1 MKKVEKPE
9 EAKKSGKS
17 GKLNK
22 QWLSIALGIVT
33 ATGGFL
39 DAGTV
44 STSGEAGA
52 KFGLGLIWAI
62 LLATFA
68 VILLVE
74 MVGRFTAV
82 SQKTY
87 ADAIREDF
95 GFRFYLLPLTAE
107 IIAESLLLAAELG
120 GIAIAVSLLT
130 GVSWH
135 ILFPFAALLVWIMTW
150 RAPFDLIENGPALL
164 GLVTLSFIGG
174 IIALGGI
181 PLNIL
186 PTLWQPSFQQGT
198 VADYLYLIAAI
209 LGSTISPY
217 LLYFYSSGARE
228 ENWTGKSLLL
238 NRVTAIVGMGFGSLG
253 SMALVVLGALVL
265 LPLNISSNTLGELGL
280 AMAKPF
286 GIVGSFLFALVLF
299 ATCLGAALEI
309 TLALSYN
316 IAQGFG
322 WEWGEGKK
330 PVEAARFNLVM
341 TIILIVGLIIGLFGI
356 DPLQLALF
364 ASTVIALFLP
374 ISLSPFLILMNDRQ
388 YLGDKTNRR
397 WTNIAIICILVIAFV
412 VAIVSLPLEIITG
425 GG

>member
-1 MKKVEKPE
+1 MKK
-9 EAKKSGKS
+9 
-17 GKLNK
+17 
-22 QWLSIALGIVT
+22 QWVAIALGIVT

-44 STSGEAGA
+44 VTSGEAGA
-52 KFGLGLIWAI
+52 KFGLGLIWAV
-62 LLATFA
+62 LLATIA

-74 MVGRFTAV
+74 MIGRFTSV

-120 GIAIAVSLLT
+120 GMAIALSLLT
-130 GVSWH
+130 GFSYHNFIPIV
-135 ILFPFAALLVWIMTW
+135 ALLVWLMVW
-150 RAPFDLIENGPALL
+150 RGSFDLIENGPAIL
-164 GLVTLSFIGG
+164 GLLVLSFVAGV
-174 IIALGGI
+174 IALGGI
-181 PLNIL
+181 PLTLL
-186 PTLWQPSFQQGT
+186 PTLWKPNFQQGT
-198 VADYLYLIAAI
+198 VADYFYLVAAI
-209 LGSTISPY
+209 LGATISPY
-217 LLYFYSSGARE
+217 LLHFYSSGARE
-228 ENWTGKSLLL
+228 ENWSGKSLLL
-238 NRVTAIVGMGFGSLG
+238 NRVTAIVGMSFGSLG

-265 LPLNISSNTLGELGL
+265 QPLNMTSNTLGELGL

-299 ATCLGAALEI
+299 TTCLGAALEI

-316 IAQGFG
+316 VAQGFG

-330 PVEAARFNLVM
+330 PVEAARFNLVL
-341 TIILIVGLIIGLFGI
+341 TIFLLVGVAIGLIGI

-364 ASTVIALFLP
+364 ASTMIALFLP
-374 ISLSPFLILMNDRQ
+374 ISLAPFLIIMNDSQ
-388 YLGDKTNRR
+388 YLGDKTNKRL
-397 WTNIAIICILVIAFV
+397 TNIAIICILLIAFV

>member
-1 MKKVEKPE
+1 MKK
-9 EAKKSGKS
+9 
-17 GKLNK
+17 
-22 QWLSIALGIVT
+22 QWVAIALGIVT

-44 STSGEAGA
+44 VTSGEAGA
-52 KFGLGLIWAI
+52 KFGLGLIWAV
-62 LLATFA
+62 LLATIA
-68 VILLVE
+68 IILLVE
-74 MVGRFTAV
+74 MIGRFTSI

-120 GIAIAVSLLT
+120 GMAIALSLLT
-130 GVSWH
+130 GISYH
-135 ILFPFAALLVWIMTW
+135 IFIPIVALLVWMMVW
-150 RAPFDLIENGPALL
+150 RGSFDLIENGPAIL
-164 GLVTLSFIGG
+164 GLLALSFVAG

-181 PLNIL
+181 PLTLL
-186 PTLWQPSFQQGT
+186 PTLWKPNFQQGT
-198 VADYLYLIAAI
+198 VTDYFYLVAAI
-209 LGSTISPY
+209 LGATISPY
-217 LLYFYSSGARE
+217 LLHFYSSGARE
-228 ENWTGKSLLL
+228 ENWSGKSLVL
-238 NRVTAIVGMGFGSLG
+238 NRVTAIVGMSFGSLG

-265 LPLNISSNTLGELGL
+265 QPLNMTSSTLGELGL

-286 GIVGSFLFALVLF
+286 GIVGSILFALVLF
-299 ATCLGAALEI
+299 TTCLGAALEI

-316 IAQGFG
+316 VAQGFG

-330 PVEAARFNLVM
+330 PVEAARFNLVL
-341 TIILIVGLIIGLFGI
+341 TIFLLVGVAIGLIGI

-374 ISLSPFLILMNDRQ
+374 ISLAPFLIIMNDSQ
-388 YLGDKTNRR
+388 YLGDKTNKRL
-397 WTNIAIICILVIAFV
+397 TNIAIICILLIAFV